1 MKAKPQLLGSET
13 LNNGRDRADIVR
25 AAGPDGTVAVYAINR
40 TQRMADRLHDRGLID
55 GRQYSAATQ
64 LRDLWEQADLGVADL
79 SAGSLQR
86 ISGGE
91 REWVGDEAAFR
102 RYTLAMR
109 QMGRDGRLILFDVVV
124 TDHAPDAW
132 GRKYRCDGTLMLRG
146 QLDRLAAWWS
156 L

>member
-1 MKAKPQLLGSET
+1 MKAKPQLLGSEII
-13 LNNGRDRADIVR
+13 NSGRDRADVVR
-25 AAGPDGTVAVYAINR
+25 GAGPDGTVAVYAINR
-40 TQRMADRLHDRGLID
+40 TQRMADRLHDKGLID

-64 LRDLWEQADLGVADL
+64 LRDLWEQAGLGVADL

-91 REWVGDEAAFR
+91 REWVGDEAAFH

-109 QMGRDGRLILFDVVV
+109 QMGRDGRRILFDVVV
-124 TDHAPDAW
+124 ADSAPDVW
-132 GRKYRCDGTLMLRG
+132 GRRYRCDGILMLRG
-146 QLDRLAAWWS
+146 QLERLAAWWS